1 MAQSKRKFYPD
12 FIFWLE
18 KNNKYFIVFIDPKG
32 LSHQTNP
39 KNKIQGFEDI
49 FSKKLSFE
57 DYKIK
62 IKLCYYNK
70 DYQSDKE
77 LAKYTFSNIED
88 IFKDLK

>member
-1 MAQSKRKFYPD
+1 M
-12 FIFWLE
+12 
-18 KNNKYFIVFIDPKG
+18 
-32 LSHQTNP
+32 
-39 KNKIQGFEDI
+39 
-49 FSKKLSFE
+49 KKLSFE